1 MGMFRVGYVITAII
15 IAAILT
21 AMVVTLIMHGMTHH
35 KLLNQQYTY
44 LTELLEGVPTPS
56 VCIVSYGASPY
67 IGNLTANLG
76 KLGVPYVVM
85 NIITNESVSKCNML
99 VMSTEWLNQFGS
111 NYKPVI
117 IYALESGIP
126 VEAVG
131 PNAGNTLLNVIGDF
145 ISKKAAV
152 IVGVPTGHD
161 KQLKPEVPSSVT
173 ALGIVMIPLK
183 NATRLPTGWSIY
195 EGVPASNVT
204 YTVLKTWREYNEALS
219 KVKSPLVL
227 PFPLLT
233 TALPPKILFQTSGY
247 SLQVNIQGFNYVGY
261 IGPYQ
266 TQYYDWFGNLAGEQE
281 LRVDFYYTTAN
292 NYYFFLNLIK
302 HGVIA
307 FNPPD
312 PSTSF
317 IPCYAGEGV
326 NAYSTEY
333 PGRVWFQAAPTGSAT
348 SQKTI
353 SYSIGTNT
361 ASVTVTEYITSGAV
375 GWNYL
380 GLWTEGQDTWRWNF
394 QNPSTET
401 TYELVPGDIW
411 QLDPSKPGGYPPLY
425 ETINATA
432 GVANIEWWPGNYL
445 CNYMSPISVT
455 VDVYPTYVHVLQ
467 VNT

>member
-1 MGMFRVGYVITAII
+1 MGMSRVGYIIAAII
-15 IAAILT
+15 IAAVLT
-21 AMVVTLIMHGMTHH
+21 ITTVIPIMREVTHH
-35 KLLNQQYTY
+35 KVTNQQYTY
-44 LTELLEGVPTPS
+44 LTELLEGIPTPS
-56 VCIVSYGASPY
+56 VCIISYGASPY
-67 IGNLTANLG
+67 VSNLTANLG
-76 KLGVPYVVM
+76 KLGVPYVMM
-85 NIITNESVSKCNML
+85 NAVTNESVTKCSML
-99 VMSTEWLNQFGS
+99 VISAGWLDQFGS
-111 NYKPVI
+111 SYKPAI
-117 IYALESGIP
+117 IHALESGIP
-126 VEAVG
+126 IEAVG
-131 PNAGNTLLNVIGDF
+131 PNAGNALLNVIGDF
-145 ISKKAAV
+145 ISEKAAV
-152 IVGVPTGHD
+152 VVGVPTGHG

-204 YTVLKTWREYNEALS
+204 YTVLRTWREYNEALS

-233 TALPPKILFQTSGY
+233 AALPPKILFQSSGS

-302 HGVIA
+302 HGVIG

-353 SYSIGTNT
+353 SYSIGITNI
-361 ASVTVTEYITSGAV
+361 ASVTVTDYITSGTV

-380 GLWTEGQDTWRWNF
+380 GLWTEGQDTWRWSF

-432 GVANIEWWPGNYL
+432 GVANIGWGSNYL
-445 CNYMSPISVT
+445 CNYMPPISVT
-455 VDVYPTYVHVLQ
+455 VDVYPTYVQVLQ
-467 VNT
+467 ANT